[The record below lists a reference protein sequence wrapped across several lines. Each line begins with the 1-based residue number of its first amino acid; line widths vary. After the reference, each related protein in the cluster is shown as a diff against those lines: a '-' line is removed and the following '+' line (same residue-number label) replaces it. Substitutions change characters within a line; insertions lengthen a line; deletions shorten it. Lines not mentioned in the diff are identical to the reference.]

1 MFYPSPAPDID
12 INNQFQPQGPPY
24 NKPVANFAW
33 AVPGGLSAINTNLNT
48 LPQNGYTSESPLAT
62 SALSNGYHSADLA
75 FPSRPTFN
83 SQTNFWAATDW
94 QWPTAPFGPPSQ
106 SLVQPGNSP
115 NREVVSNKLRT
126 LVRML
131 LGTRFV
137 LRTVRQKNR
146 RHSASDCHPW
156 PTSSRKFP
164 CPGST
169 QSSFSS
175 GDAVLDNLPNEYQS
189 HTFNFPDYSNS
200 IWPDNTL
207 GIWDSGE
214 ASQFPPQEHVPGKIT
229 ELSDEEV
236 ISGMERELP
245 GLLDGSTTAGNAVSR
260 TQRKTATLGQ
270 SKKRPIGC
278 VDVEESSDDDT
289 DEGSRSTKRSKKA
302 SPSQR
307 FACPFYKH
315 NPAQYEN
322 SRSCVGPGWTTVH
335 RVK

>member
-12 INNQFQPQGPPY
+12 INNQFQSQGAPY
-24 NKPVANFAW
+24 NKPVANLAW

-48 LPQNGYTSESPLAT
+48 LPQDGYTSESPLVM

-75 FPSRPTFN
+75 LLSRSNFN
-83 SQTNFWAATDW
+83 TQNNFSVATEW
-94 QWPTAPFGPPSQ
+94 QWPTTQFGTSSQ
-106 SLVQPGNSP
+106 SLVPSGNSQ

-156 PTSSRKFP
+156 STGSKKFP
-164 CPGST
+164 GPGLS
-169 QSSFSS
+169 QCSSGS
-175 GDAVLDNLPNEYQS
+175 GDAVFGNLSNEYQS
-189 HTFNFPDYSNS
+189 HTFNFPDYTNNT
-200 IWPDNTL
+200 WPDNTL
-207 GIWDSGE
+207 GIWGSGE
-214 ASQFPPQEHVPGKIT
+214 NSQFPPQEYASGKIT

-245 GLLDGSTTAGNAVSR
+245 GLLGGPTTAGNAANR
-260 TQRKTATLGQ
+260 TQRKVATMNQ
-270 SKKRPIGC
+270 SKKRPIDC
-278 VDVEESSDDDT
+278 LDVEESSDDDT

-302 SPSQR
+302 STSQR

-315 NPAQYEN
+315 NPARYEN
-322 SRSCVGPGWTTVH
+322 SRSCVGPGWKTVH

>member
-12 INNQFQPQGPPY
+12 INNQFQPQGAPC

-33 AVPGGLSAINTNLNT
+33 AVPGGLSVINTNLNT
-48 LPQNGYTSESPLAT
+48 LPQDGYTSESPLAT
-62 SALSNGYHSADLA
+62 SAVSHGYHSADLT

-83 SQTNFWAATDW
+83 NQTNFWAATDW

-164 CPGST
+164 CPGSA
-169 QSSFSS
+169 QSSSSS

-200 IWPDNTL
+200 IWPENTL

-236 ISGMERELP
+236 ISGKERELP
-245 GLLDGSTTAGNAVSR
+245 GMLDEQIEAGNAANQ
-260 TQRKTATLGQ
+260 TQRKVTTSRQ
-270 SKKRPIGC
+270 SKKRPIDC
-278 VDVEESSDDDT
+278 VDVEETSDDDT
-289 DEGSRSTKRSKKA
+289 DEGSRSTKRSKRA
-302 SPSQR
+302 STSPR

-315 NPAQYEN
+315 NPARYET
-322 SRSCVGPGWTTVH
+322 SRSCVGPGWKTVH